1 VETTTVT
8 RPPDITFKPG
18 DRFLLPAGNG
28 RVVRTGSILEWAPP
42 VSLVGRGQWFVEI
55 DPDPSL
61 PCAGY
66 KTWFTPDRLLPTTAT
81 AEEIAAYVAA
91 RQAEW
96 FGPRKLQRAASKL
109 VVGDRIAAGFLPQ
122 SEAATVV
129 FVLPYTS
136 HNAEWVFVAYQFDD
150 GIPERDDFRAAGL
163 IPLEASGD
171 ASGLGYGRAAGAG
184 EAVVGAVPAG
194 VDGHAQGGRAAVE
207 PVTRHFSFGH
217 GQHSKSGEHLIDKYV
232 TVVAPTDVVCHQAML
247 TAYGQMWCTSYLP
260 GSEVWREYGPQWTEH
275 ARIDA
280 TDLPPCSDE
289 CMEAASNPDQIGH
302 LGDCPQAVA
311 VRSQIRAED
320 LGAGSAE

>member
-1 VETTTVT
+1 METTTVT

-18 DRFLLPAGNG
+18 DRFLFPAGNG
-28 RVVRTGSILEWAPP
+28 KVVRTGSILEWAPP

-96 FGPRKLQRAASKL
+96 FGPRKVQRPASNL

-129 FVLPYTS
+129 YVLPYTS
-136 HNAEWVFVAYQFDD
+136 HGKDWVFVAYQFDD
-150 GIPERDDFRAAGL
+150 GIPDRDDFRAAGL

-184 EAVVGAVPAG
+184 EAVVGAVPAD
-194 VDGHAQGGRAAVE
+194 VDGHAHGRAAQATAELVHFQFVVGDTACGIL
-207 PVTRHFSFGH
+207 PVR
-217 GQHSKSGEHLIDKYV
+217 
-232 TVVAPTDVVCHQAML
+232 AADVVGTTVTEDVTCGPCRDVVIPAM
-247 TAYGQMWCTSYLP
+247 
-260 GSEVWREYGPQWTEH
+260 
-275 ARIDA
+275 
-280 TDLPPCSDE
+280 
-289 CMEAASNPDQIGH
+289 
-302 LGDCPQAVA
+302 
-311 VRSQIRAED
+311 AED
-320 LGAGSAE
+320 VE